1 MKTAIQISLKPGER
15 IFVNGAVLRVDRKVT
30 LELLNDVTFLLESH
44 VMQLEAATTPL
55 RQLYFIVQTML
66 MDPLNAEASKTLFKK
81 TLPPLADALKNE
93 EILAGLDRAC
103 LLIEACK
110 EFEALKA
117 IRALLPLEDK
127 LLASKKAHKA
137 IGSDKR
143 EVA

>member
-1 MKTAIQISLKPGER
+1 MKNGIQISLKPGER
-15 IFVNGAVLRVDRKVT
+15 IFINGAVLRVDRKVT
-30 LELLNDVTFLLESH
+30 MELLNDVTFLLEGH

-66 MDPLNAEASKTLFKK
+66 MDPLNAEASKALFRK
-81 TLPPLADALKNE
+81 TLPPLSEALKCE
-93 EILAGLDRAC
+93 EILAGLDRAS
-103 LLIEACK
+103 LLIEDCK

-127 LLASKKAHKA
+127 LLASKKGHKT
-137 IGSDKR
+137 IGSYKR